1 MKKILILSMLF
12 FTGCIVK
19 PGRVCLGVAMVNNIP
34 VAYAIDLQYKYC
46 NMTNISNPFYE
57 WARTPGIAM
66 SNRTVLD
73 LENTE
78 ENFSKV
84 TSEYER
90 LSRDVQR
97 LKIETRIIHQ
107 KEW

>member
-46 NMTNISNPFYE
+46 SMAIQNPFYE
-57 WARTPGIAM
+57 WSRTPGIAM
-66 SNRTVLD
+66 STRTILD

-90 LSRDVQR
+90 LSKEVQR

-107 KEW
+107 RE

>member
-1 MKKILILSMLF
+1 MKKILILSMMF
-12 FTGCIVK
+12 FTGCLVK

-46 NMTNISNPFYE
+46 NMTASNPFYQ
-57 WARTPGIAM
+57 WGGTPGIAI

-90 LSRDVQR
+90 LSKEVQR
-97 LKIETRIIHQ
+97 LKIETRIIYQ
-107 KEW
+107 RE